1 MTRNILAS
9 EPRVT
14 RFKINWEE
22 PNAQESTNNADN
34 TEQSNAV
41 GASTSTQAQHESNAS
56 MEVPAFNE
64 NSNSWATMECS

>member
-1 MTRNILAS
+1 MQFSFQVVRNILAS

-22 PNAQESTNNADN
+22 TNPQETVPNPDQN
-34 TEQSNAV
+34 
-41 GASTSTQAQHESNAS
+41 GASTSTNIENENSTPV
-56 MEVPAFNE
+56 EVPSFNE

>member
-1 MTRNILAS
+1 MRNILAS

-22 PNAQESTNNADN
+22 TNPQENGTQNAETTAQTSEISTPI
-34 TEQSNAV
+34 
-41 GASTSTQAQHESNAS
+41 
-56 MEVPAFNE
+56 EVPAFNE

>member
-1 MTRNILAS
+1 MVRNILAS

-22 PNAQESTNNADN
+22 TNPQDAAPNANQN
-34 TEQSNAV
+34 
-41 GASTSTQAQHESNAS
+41 GASTSTSAEDNTTPIDVRS
-56 MEVPAFNE
+56 FNE

>member
-1 MTRNILAS
+1 MVRNILAS

-22 PNAQESTNNADN
+22 TNPQETAPSSDQNCP
-34 TEQSNAV
+34 
-41 GASTSTQAQHESNAS
+41 STSTNMENESS
-56 MEVPAFNE
+56 VPLEVPPFNE